1 MRKAESGHSRRDFLA
16 DTGKT
21 LAGLSVA
28 SSVAPLAA
36 QGQKPAA
43 AAGQKPALSPADI
56 SNQVSRAPVKA
67 FRIDPSWPK
76 HAAGWEKWE
85 GCPEV
90 KVDSKNQ
97 VWVTTRRYPAVEIY
111 TPDGQFVRAWDSP
124 KLFNDDHST
133 IYLNP
138 KVAPNLHYMRFDS
151 QGNLWITDT
160 ARHTVRKC
168 DPDGNVMITLGV
180 PDEAGSD
187 DKHFSRPA
195 GVDVTPAGIFVADGY
210 GNRRVVHYS
219 ADGKFIK
226 TWGKQG
232 VAPGEFILPHDVAH
246 DSKGRLYV
254 ADRLNERIQIFDY
267 EGKLLDIWRDV
278 VMPWA
283 IKVTPQDE
291 IWVGGAIVHDRAN
304 VLRNVN
310 DTPSQVIVRFDTT
323 GRIRQMQA
331 FYVGVPD
338 QARYATGNPK
348 LEIPNADRPGDQNVL
363 HGMDFDA
370 QGNLYLAQTYG
381 MHLVQKYVPVE
392 DMTTTNA
399 KGQPL

>member
-1 MRKAESGHSRRDFLA
+1 MTKADKGQSRRDFLA

-21 LAGLSVA
+21 IAGLSVV

-36 QGQKPAA
+36 SYQAQKPAA
-43 AAGQKPALSPADI
+43 AAQKPAAAAKPAAP
-56 SNQVSRAPVKA
+56 QAPVSA
-67 FRIDPSWPK
+67 WRIDPSWPK
-76 HAAGWEKWE
+76 HAAGWEKWA

-90 KVDSKNQ
+90 KIDAKDQ

-111 TPDGQFVRAWDSP
+111 TPDGQFVRAWDNP
-124 KLFNDDHST
+124 KLFNDNHST

-138 KVAPNLHYMRFDS
+138 KVAPNLHYMRFDA

-160 ARHTVRKC
+160 ARHTLRKC
-168 DPDGNVMITLGV
+168 DPDGNVLMTLGV
-180 PDEAGSD
+180 PDEPGSD
-187 DKHFSRPA
+187 DKHFNRPA
-195 GVDVTPAGIFVADGY
+195 GVDVGPAGVFVADGY

-219 ADGKFIK
+219 LDGKFIK

-232 VAPGEFILPHDVAH
+232 IAPGEFILPHDVAH

-267 EGKLLDIWRDV
+267 EGKLLDIWRDL
-278 VMPWA
+278 VMPWS
-283 IKVTPQDE
+283 IYVSPKDE

-310 DTPSQVIVRFDTT
+310 DTPSQVIVRFDTS

-331 FYVGVPD
+331 FYVGVTD
-338 QARYATGNPK
+338 QLQYATGK
-348 LEIPNADRPGDQNVL
+348 RDLVIPGADRPGDQNVL
-363 HGMDFDA
+363 HGLAFDSKN
-370 QGNLYLAQTYG
+370 NLYIAQTYG
-381 MHLVQKYVPVE
+381 MHLVQKYVPVQ
-392 DMTTTNA
+392 DMTTLNA
-399 KGQPL
+399 KGEPL

>member
-1 MRKAESGHSRRDFLA
+1 MKESDEGQSRRDFLA
-16 DTGKT
+16 DAGKT
-21 LAGLSVA
+21 LAGLSVV

-36 QGQKPAA
+36 SYQGQKPAPA
-43 AAGQKPALSPADI
+43 AQKPAAAQTP
-56 SNQVSRAPVKA
+56 QAPVSA
-67 FRIDPSWPK
+67 WRIDPSWPK
-76 HAAGWEKWE
+76 HPAGWERWA

-90 KVDSKNQ
+90 KVDAKDQ

-138 KVAPNLHYMRFDS
+138 KVAPNLHYMRFDA

-168 DPDGNVMITLGV
+168 DPNGNVLMTLGV
-180 PDEAGSD
+180 PDEPGSD
-187 DKHFSRPA
+187 DKHFNRPA
-195 GVDVTPAGIFVADGY
+195 GVDLSPAGLFIADGY

-219 ADGKFIK
+219 VDGKFIK

-232 VAPGEFILPHDVAH
+232 IAPGEFILPHDVAH

-267 EGKLLDIWRDV
+267 EGKLLDIWRDL

-283 IKVTPQDE
+283 IHITPNDE
-291 IWVGGAIVHDRAN
+291 IWVAGTVVHDRAD
-304 VLRNVN
+304 VRRTADDL
-310 DTPSQVIVRFDTT
+310 PSQVIVRFDTT

-331 FYVGVPD
+331 FYVGVQG
-338 QARYATGNPK
+338 QARWATGK
-348 LEIPNADRPGDQNVL
+348 RDLVMADADRPGDQNTL
-363 HGMDFDA
+363 HGMAFDSKN
-370 QGNLYLAQTYG
+370 NLYLAQTFG
-381 MHLVQKYVPVE
+381 MQLVQKFVPVQ
-392 DMTTTNA
+392 DTTTTNA
-399 KGQPL
+399 KGEPL